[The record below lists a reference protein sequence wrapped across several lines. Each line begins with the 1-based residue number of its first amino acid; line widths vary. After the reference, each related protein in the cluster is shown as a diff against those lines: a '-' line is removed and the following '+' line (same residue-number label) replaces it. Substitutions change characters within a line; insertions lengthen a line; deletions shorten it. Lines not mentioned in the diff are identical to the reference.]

1 MKKMMAFF
9 VALAAALAAQTLS
22 AGYTAEK
29 FRNPPN
35 IHSPAYFWMW
45 NDRLDAGRLN
55 AQLDDMFAHGM
66 RSICVHPFP
75 KAFRPG
81 ALDSEME
88 PDYLSEEYFAVFSNV
103 VDHAA
108 ALGMNV
114 WLYDEGGWP
123 SGGACGQIAA
133 ADADGRFRHRLL
145 GFGDGTQPF
154 GLRDVPYGSG
164 RANYP
169 SIVERGTAEEFI
181 RRTHEQYKRHVGHHF
196 GKAIRFTFMD
206 EPTIGMDFYG
216 ANLPWAT
223 DFDEVF
229 RAKKGYDIRPFARRM
244 LERKYEFDAETAA
257 RRIDFHDVL
266 ADLFVERFMDP
277 VRRWDRA
284 NGLLSSGHLDGDDLP
299 ECATR
304 YGYGSL
310 MRSLRAMDVPGVDVI
325 WRQLFPDTAGN
336 IGRQVP
342 FPRYAASVSHQKG
355 AMLAL
360 TESFGIYGNSFTP
373 DQMKWLVDYQMVR
386 GINMFV
392 FGYYSVSNA
401 RQWMLL
407 FEPHSGPVAPWWDM
421 EAPFF
426 EYIARTSA
434 ILAEGR
440 PAVDVAVH
448 YDTRGF
454 WAGGAET
461 ESAGALHYAAA
472 AALDKMNCEY
482 EFVDDDALAAAT
494 VEDGRLRVGAMSY
507 STFVLPSSKWMLPE
521 ARAKLDAFKA
531 AGGRLLTMETLGE
544 APPACRIHGR
554 CAPWLRVAKREN
566 GGQTLYFFV
575 NETQHEMWADLD
587 IAEPGDIVQAD
598 PWSGDFIAVE
608 RGKNGVRQSFG
619 PFGSALLIVGA
630 KATRAASPKYGSPR
644 VIDGNWTVRRISSYA
659 LGEDDFDIRPVDES
673 PVATSP
679 GDWRKLFGEHF
690 SGKALY
696 AARFSSDKSGR
707 ALLDLGTVGWTC
719 RARLNGKDLP
729 GKFFG
734 PFRWEVDINEGENEL
749 EVVVANMLANAVTEP
764 AMRAK
769 VEAKYPPSPTY
780 NPKQMGYDL
789 ESHQSGLIGPVTLSL
804 APDADGPC
812 PPPPR
817 TGRPRRS

>member
-1 MKKMMAFF
+1 MTAKTSAALAAGML
-9 VALAAALAAQTLS
+9 ALAAAGGFS
-22 AGYTAEK
+22 KEN
-29 FRNPPN
+29 FRTPPN

-45 NDRLDAGRLN
+45 NGKLEPARLN
-55 AQLDDMFAHGM
+55 AQIDDMFAHGM
-66 RSICVHPFP
+66 RSICIHPFP
-75 KAFRPG
+75 KDFRP
-81 ALDSEME
+81 DKFDTEMS
-88 PDYLSEEYFAVFSNV
+88 PDYLTEGYFSVFSNV

-133 ADADGRFRHRLL
+133 ADREGRFRKQVL
-145 GFGDGTQPF
+145 GFGDGSQPF
-154 GLRDVPYGSG
+154 ELRAVPYGKG
-164 RANYP
+164 RQNYP
-169 SIVERGTAEEFI
+169 SIIEKGATEEFI
-181 RRTHEQYKRHVGHHF
+181 RRTHEQYRRYVGHHF

-206 EPTIGMDFYG
+206 EPTIGMDYYG
-216 ANLPWAT
+216 ANLPWTT
-223 DFDEVF
+223 DLDDVF

-257 RRIDFHDVL
+257 ARIDFHDVL
-266 ADLFVERFMDP
+266 ADLFVERFMNP
-277 VRRWDRA
+277 IRIWDGA

-299 ECATR
+299 ECASR

-325 WRQLFPDTAGN
+325 WRQLFPDRSETT
-336 IGRQVP
+336 GRQVP

-360 TESFGIYGNSFTP
+360 TESFGIYGDAFTP

-407 FEPHSGPVAPWWDM
+407 FEPHSGPVVPWWDM

-461 ESAGALHYAAA
+461 EAAGALHYAAA
-472 AALDKMNCEY
+472 STLDRMNCEY
-482 EFVDDDALAAAT
+482 EFVDDDSLAAAT

-507 STFVLPSSKWMLPE
+507 STFVLPSSKWITPE
-521 ARAKLDAFKA
+521 AKAKLDAFKA

-544 APPACRIHGR
+544 APPTCRIHGR
-554 CAPWLRVAKREN
+554 CAPWLRVAKRTN
-566 GGQTLYFFV
+566 GEQALYFFV
-575 NETQHEMWADLD
+575 NETRHEMWADLD
-587 IAEPGDIVQAD
+587 IAERGDIARAD
-598 PWSGDFIAVE
+598 PQSGEFIAVR
-608 RGKNGVRQSFG
+608 RGDMGVRQYFA
-619 PFGSALLIVGA
+619 PFESVLLVVGA
-630 KATRAASPKYGSPR
+630 KATRGAPPEYGDKLA
-644 VIDGNWTVRRISSYA
+644 IEGDWTVRRLSSYA
-659 LGEDDFDIRPVDES
+659 LGEDDFDIRSVEEKPV
-673 PVATSP
+673 PTSP
-679 GDWRKLFGEHF
+679 GDWRKIFGEHF

-696 AARFSSDKSGR
+696 ATRFKSDKAGK
-707 ALLDLGTVGWTC
+707 AMLDLGEVGWTC
-719 RARLNGKDLP
+719 VARLNGKELP
-729 GKFFG
+729 GRFFG
-734 PFRWEVDINEGENEL
+734 PFRWEVEVAKGENVL
-749 EVVVANMLANAVTEP
+749 EVVVANMLANAVSEP
-764 AMRAK
+764 SMRAK
-769 VEAKYPPSPTY
+769 AESKYPPSTTY
-780 NPKQMGYDL
+780 NEKQKSYDL
-789 ESHQSGLIGPVTLSL
+789 ENHQSGLVGPVTLQF
-804 APDADGPC
+804 A
-812 PPPPR
+812 R
-817 TGRPRRS
+817 